1 MILVLVTYV
10 GGMRTMTR
18 FKKYTYTQI
27 VNIVGYKVVR
37 KFDTNQ
43 INLGQFM
50 AIFEQKLKEK
60 N

>member
-50 AIFEQKLKEK
+50 EIFEQKLKEK

>member
-1 MILVLVTYV
+1 
-10 GGMRTMTR
+10 MTR
-18 FKKYTYTQI
+18 YKKYTYTQI
-27 VNIVGYKVVR
+27 VKIVGYKVVR

-50 AIFEQKLKEK
+50 EIFEQKLKEK

>member
-10 GGMRTMTR
+10 GGMKTMTR

-50 AIFEQKLKEK
+50 EIFEQKLKEK